1 MTSPSL
7 PFLLRLSAAFACLLG
22 LLALLQS
29 AETAYVSRP
38 DITPTEWNVSFFAE
52 GAQDKLAPGFV
63 FLAPRTLVPA
73 NLAIYSGIDG
83 QLIWYSTPI
92 AVTEGAG
99 GAGAYDLHPQT
110 YHGQPVMT
118 YWAGTQNFGHGYGNI
133 VVLAANYTVLANV
146 SAPGQYG
153 SDIHEVRRDS
163 RCSFPCSAIDFGL
176 RLIQSRITKNNTL
189 LSLQYN
195 VTDGVDAS
203 NIMTGIEDSFVFDAC
218 IFEMDLPSGNVLF
231 SWCASKNNV
240 TADEVGRQAA
250 AC

>member
-7 PFLLRLSAAFACLLG
+7 PFLLRVSTFAYLLG
-22 LLALLQS
+22 VLALLQF

-38 DITPTEWNVSFFAE
+38 DITPTEWNVSFSAD
-52 GAQDKLAPGFV
+52 GAQDKLAHGYV

-83 QLIWYSTPI
+83 QLVWYSTPN

-110 YHGQPVMT
+110 YHGEPVMT

-133 VVLAANYTVLANV
+133 VVLAANYSVLANV

-153 SDIHEVRRDS
+153 SDIHEVGQDS
-163 RCSFPCSAIDFGL
+163 ICPLPCPAIDL
-176 RLIQSRITKNNTL
+176 A
-189 LSLQYN
+189 SLDPVSHHEEQYP
-195 VTDGVDAS
+195 A
-203 NIMTGIEDSFVFDAC
+203 FD
-218 IFEMDLPSGNVLF
+218 PVQHH
-231 SWCASKNNV
+231 
-240 TADEVGRQAA
+240 RRR
-250 AC
+250 